1 MYLTWMNISDGWWLV
16 DWAKSIGGEQQ
27 PTTCAAKTSCPPWR
41 VSEPDSAGHFYPV
54 LCFLTWPKVCGQEHT
69 CVQAT
74 LLSSGQVVKFTEDTL
89 RESTQPQESG
99 IFCICWM
106 KRIQPAA
113 FLNLWPVRTTCAEKH
128 PWLPWWLITVTR
140 IHMRNFL
147 HAPHVSEES
156 PLVASPYHKVVF
168 VYPLLSTLSAFWRP
182 ASGRLKKT
190 RHSHSSPQ

>member
-74 LLSSGQVVKFTEDTL
+74 LLSSGQVVKFKIL
-89 RESTQPQESG
+89 WGSQHNHR
-99 IFCICWM
+99 
-106 KRIQPAA
+106 
-113 FLNLWPVRTTCAEKH
+113 NLE
-128 PWLPWWLITVTR
+128 
-140 IHMRNFL
+140 FF
-147 HAPHVSEES
+147 
-156 PLVASPYHKVVF
+156 VF
-168 VYPLLSTLSAFWRP
+168 VEWSEYNQLLSSICDPSELHVLKSILDYPGGSLLLLAFIWET
-182 ASGRLKKT
+182 SCMHLM
-190 RHSHSSPQ
+190 